1 VKQLGE
7 IEQILQAKNYPA
19 AETRLKELLKDYSR
33 EPRVFFAL
41 AQTSSVAAADAT
53 DEEVQAQRLK
63 AALTNY
69 RLAIEAA
76 SPETDR
82 ALISRAHVAMGR
94 IYGFLE
100 NNAEAA
106 KEFDEA
112 IKMGEITGG
121 AYREALEGKS
131 KLPPPR

>member
-1 VKQLGE
+1 V
-7 IEQILQAKNYPA
+7 
-19 AETRLKELLKDYSR
+19 
-33 EPRVFFAL
+33 RVP
-41 AQTSSVAAADAT
+41 

-63 AALTNY
+63 GALANY
-69 RLAIEAA
+69 RLAVEAA

-94 IYGFLE
+94 IYSFLE

-112 IKMGEITGG
+112 IKIGEVTGG

-131 KLPPPR
+131 KLPK